1 MSYFDRLQ
9 FLRDQNKQLLQRL
22 REERLRFASP
32 SSEGLDSAVNGTAA
46 DYQRN
51 SYKGNRL
58 EGDRCFM
65 RNSSMKYKTC
75 ELLEQEMKNGAL
87 QQPSEVVIS
96 ESLQK
101 RGDSRA
107 ALCTPSLHRAKKQ
120 GWTLGAGDGANI
132 RLADMLPLSRAKTI
146 SSVEKNCSTLVVPSP
161 EESFISAETLG
172 QKWDAQKLDPQ
183 SCNASECFQSSA
195 PFTKPPPDPTL
206 TDHAECPAPVPPNT
220 GGTGCRQSTSQHC
233 SLLLQSLSENPKPRS
248 KLDPPLYVD
257 QLLDVGNDRHSK
269 HFIRNAQ
276 KPKSIL
282 LEPHNKIVKK
292 DVGHVTFQSPEEESS
307 LSTEVRSVQ
316 PLLGYD
322 WIAGLID
329 VDSPLSEQS
338 EEYFL
343 ELQNFRRVNKEEC
356 VHQDCTEEKELNDKI
371 TDQEEHIPNSQIHQ
385 CTHSYRVN
393 SRLFAVPL
401 EPAAACPVCKT
412 PKSKRPH
419 TLEEPAYIRVSI
431 PRSTLLPPHKYKP
444 HRRKSFNPTDSLSLP
459 SHCLLGWENSMPSAA
474 PVAGTLDLRS
484 ALEHKRPSVLL
495 TPNCS
500 NMGAAAVSR
509 VAGSTRSDELL
520 DLSRSTQYQFQ
531 KLEQSLKL
539 R

>member
-1 MSYFDRLQ
+1 MSYSDRLQ

-22 REERLRFASP
+22 REERLRFASS
-32 SSEGLDSAVNGTAA
+32 SSEGHDSAGNGTAV

-51 SYKGNRL
+51 SYRGNGL
-58 EGDRCFM
+58 EQGDGCSV
-65 RNSSMKYKTC
+65 RNSTEKYKTC

-107 ALCTPSLHRAKKQ
+107 ALCTPSLHRTKKQ
-120 GWTLGAGDGANI
+120 GWTLGSGDGANI
-132 RLADMLPLSRAKTI
+132 ELADMLPLSRAKTI
-146 SSVEKNCSTLVVPSP
+146 SSVEKNCSTLAVLSP
-161 EESFISAETLG
+161 EESFISAEALG
-172 QKWDAQKLDPQ
+172 QKWDVQKLDPQ
-183 SCNASECFQSSA
+183 SCNVTECFQSST

-206 TDHAECPAPVPPNT
+206 TDHAECFAPAPPST
-220 GGTGCRQSTSQHC
+220 GGTSQHY

-269 HFIRNAQ
+269 HFIRNTQ

-292 DVGHVTFQSPEEESS
+292 DVGHVTFQSPDKESS
-307 LSTEVRSVQ
+307 LSTEVQSVQ

-356 VHQDCTEEKELNDKI
+356 VHQDCIEEEELNDKV
-371 TDQEEHIPNSQIHQ
+371 TDREDLSIISQIHQ

-459 SHCLLGWENSMPSAA
+459 SHCLLGWESSMPSAA

-484 ALEHKRPSVLL
+484 ALEHKRTSVLV

-509 VAGSTRSDELL
+509 MAGSTRTDELL

>member
-87 QQPSEVVIS
+87 QQPSE
-96 ESLQK
+96 
-101 RGDSRA
+101 
-107 ALCTPSLHRAKKQ
+107 
-120 GWTLGAGDGANI
+120 
-132 RLADMLPLSRAKTI
+132 
-146 SSVEKNCSTLVVPSP
+146 
-161 EESFISAETLG
+161 
-172 QKWDAQKLDPQ
+172 
-183 SCNASECFQSSA
+183 
-195 PFTKPPPDPTL
+195 
-206 TDHAECPAPVPPNT
+206 
-220 GGTGCRQSTSQHC
+220 
-233 SLLLQSLSENPKPRS
+233 
-248 KLDPPLYVD
+248 
-257 QLLDVGNDRHSK
+257 
-269 HFIRNAQ
+269 
-276 KPKSIL
+276 
-282 LEPHNKIVKK
+282 K

-356 VHQDCTEEKELNDKI
+356 VHQDCTEYVCAGAFHKTADTEIGWGSTWEKELNDKI